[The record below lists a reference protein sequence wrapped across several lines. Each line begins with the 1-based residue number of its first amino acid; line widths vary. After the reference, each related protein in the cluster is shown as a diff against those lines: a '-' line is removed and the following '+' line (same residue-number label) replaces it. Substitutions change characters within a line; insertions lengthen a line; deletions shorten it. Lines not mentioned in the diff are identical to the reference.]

1 MPPSNAHYALRC
13 AVLSGIIEY
22 MDVHRTITI
31 LIADDP
37 DLRATLAGF
46 QGIQQRIS
54 AACYNDGKPL
64 SALALH
70 RAVYANVKGT
80 ISSQMTCTAIRLVA
94 GAYASAKAN
103 KKPAPHPFAFKRPT
117 ALFLIGGRG
126 RDARFIGDGTLSIWT
141 VAGRKRIAYAVPE
154 AFQPTLAQAVEI
166 DSMTVIER
174 DGRLLGRVGVTLRVP
189 DPKGI
194 HPVGIDLNETNA
206 LVAVDPDGN
215 TLFVSGRDFK
225 VRNIRSRKTRRR
237 LQEQLATHK
246 AHKQDTRS
254 VRRLLKR
261 LGHKQRNRTR
271 TFCQQTAAKLVAW
284 APADSVLVFE
294 RLTLPR
300 PSKKLRVRKGTRRR
314 LSQWQRRLMR
324 QSVTNAAEMRGLL
337 VDEVNGAYTSQDCSR
352 CGLRGV
358 RTRHAFTCPHCG
370 HSAHADVNAAVNIR
384 LRYTALRLGGP
395 LSTGPEVL
403 PLVVSDEGK
412 RSSLGD
418 SR

>member
-1 MPPSNAHYALRC
+1 
-13 AVLSGIIEY
+13 
-22 MDVHRTITI
+22 MDVQRTLTI
-31 LIADDP
+31 RIADDP
-37 DLRATLAGF
+37 DLLSTLALF

-54 AACYNDGKPL
+54 GSCYNDGKPL

-70 RAVYANVKGT
+70 RAVYEQVKGT

-103 KKPAPHPFAFKRPT
+103 KKPAQRPFAFKLPT
-117 ALFLIGGRG
+117 ALFLVGKRG
-126 RDARFIGDGTLSIWT
+126 RDARFCDDGTLSIWT
-141 VAGRKRIAYAVPE
+141 VAGRKRIAYTVPDAFKSALKE
-154 AFQPTLAQAVEI
+154 AAEI

-174 DGRLLGRVGVTLRVP
+174 DGRLLGRVVVTLRVP

-194 HPVGIDLNETNA
+194 HPIGIDLNETNA
-206 LVAVDPDGN
+206 LVAIDPDGN

-225 VRNIRSRKTRRR
+225 VRNIRTRKTRRR

-254 VRRLLKR
+254 LRRLLKR
-261 LGHKQRNRTR
+261 LGRKQRNRTR

-294 RLTLPR
+294 RLTLPQT
-300 PSKKLRVRKGTRRR
+300 SKKLRVRKGTRRR

-324 QSVTNAAEMRGLL
+324 QSVTNAAKRRGLL
-337 VDEVNGAYTSQDCSR
+337 VDDVNPAYTSQDCSR

-358 RTRHAFTCPHCG
+358 RKRHAFSCPHCG
-370 HSAHADVNAAVNIR
+370 HEAHADVNAAVNIR
-384 LRYTALRLGGP
+384 LRYTALRLSGP
-395 LSTGPEVL
+395 LSTGPEALSSVAG
-403 PLVVSDEGK
+403 DEGK
-412 RSSLGD
+412 LPALAG